1 MGSLLELTHPERNT
15 ENIINNKRL
24 TFFIFLFYHKTM
36 TKGFLKILLLRLLF
50 ITIGS
55 AIAAFAIECVLI
67 PRDVIDGGV
76 VGVSIMANYLT
87 KLPLGLFLI
96 VFNLPFVVMA
106 FQKFG
111 KTFVG
116 LMLYGVIML
125 SLFSEIFL
133 ETGIVFSEDTFIAA
147 VFGGIILGIGVGFV
161 LKSNAALDGTEIMAI
176 KLAKRYPF
184 AVGEIVMFFN
194 VFIFIAAGFVY
205 GVDKAM
211 YSAVTY
217 FIAAK
222 AIDLVLQGVNEAK
235 SVFIMSHK
243 YEEIGKEI
251 MKNLDK
257 SVTYLSAEGGYSGA
271 KSKMVYCVIT
281 KIEIPKIKDI
291 VSEIDSSAFIA
302 IENVHE
308 VDGKRYRKKSH

>member
-1 MGSLLELTHPERNT
+1 MS
-15 ENIINNKRL
+15 
-24 TFFIFLFYHKTM
+24 
-36 TKGFLKILLLRLLF
+36 KGFLKTLFLRLIF
-50 ITIGS
+50 ITFGCL
-55 AIAAFAIECVLI
+55 IAAFALECVLI

-76 VGVSIMANYLT
+76 VGISIMASYLT
-87 KLPLGLFLI
+87 KMPLGLFLI

-111 KTFVG
+111 KMFVC
-116 LMLYGVIML
+116 LMFYGVIML
-125 SLFSEIFL
+125 SLFSELFL
-133 ETGIVFSEDTFIAA
+133 ETGIVFSEDTFIASI
-147 VFGGIILGIGVGFV
+147 FGGIILGAGVGIV
-161 LKSNAALDGTEIMAI
+161 LKCNAALDGTEIMAI
-176 KLAKRYPF
+176 KLSQRHPF

-194 VFIFIAAGFVY
+194 VFIFIVAGFIY
-205 GVDKAM
+205 GPDKAM

-222 AIDLVLQGVNEAK
+222 AIDTVLQGTSEAK
-235 SVFIMSHK
+235 SVFIMSGK

-257 SVTYLSAEGGYSGA
+257 SVTYLEAEGGYSGT

-291 VSEIDSSAFIA
+291 VSAIDPSAFIA

-308 VDGKRYRKKSH
+308 VDGKRYKKKH

>member
-1 MGSLLELTHPERNT
+1 
-15 ENIINNKRL
+15 
-24 TFFIFLFYHKTM
+24 M

-235 SVFIMSHK
+235 SVFIMSPK

>member
-1 MGSLLELTHPERNT
+1 MDKNFFKTLFL
-15 ENIINNKRL
+15 RL
-24 TFFIFLFYHKTM
+24 FFITFGCL
-36 TKGFLKILLLRLLF
+36 
-50 ITIGS
+50 
-55 AIAAFAIECVLI
+55 IAAFALECVLI

-76 VGVSIMANYLT
+76 VGISIMASYLT

-96 VFNLPFVVMA
+96 VLNLPFVVMA
-106 FQKFG
+106 LQKFG
-111 KTFVG
+111 KMFVC
-116 LMLYGVIML
+116 LMFYGVIML
-125 SLFSEIFL
+125 SVFSELFL
-133 ETGIVFSEDTFIAA
+133 ETHYVFTEDTFIASI
-147 VFGGIILGIGVGFV
+147 FGGIILGCGVGIV

-194 VFIFIAAGFVY
+194 VFIFIVAGFIY
-205 GVDKAM
+205 GPDKAM

-222 AIDLVLQGVNEAK
+222 AIDTVLQGMSEAK
-235 SVFIMSHK
+235 SVFIMSPK

-271 KSKMVYCVIT
+271 KQKMVYCVIT
-281 KIEIPKIKDI
+281 KIEIPKIKET
-291 VSEIDSSAFIA
+291 VSAIDPSAFIA

-308 VDGKRYRKKSH
+308 VDGKRYKKSH